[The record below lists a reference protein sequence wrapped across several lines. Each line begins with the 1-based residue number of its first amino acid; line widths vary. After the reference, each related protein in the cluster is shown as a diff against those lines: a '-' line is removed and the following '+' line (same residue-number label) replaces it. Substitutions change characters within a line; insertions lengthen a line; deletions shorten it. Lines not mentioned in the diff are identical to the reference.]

1 MEAQHMH
8 TLKQVE
14 QISNASTSTIYREI
28 RAGKLRA
35 VKRGRRTYVFSE
47 DLLRWQKSLSPFAP
61 QVAA

>member
-1 MEAQHMH
+1 MEAQRMH

-35 VKRGRRTYVFSE
+35 VKRGRRTYVFSD
-47 DLLRWQKSLSPFAP
+47 DLLRWQKSLSPIASG
-61 QVAA
+61 AAA

>member
-1 MEAQHMH
+1 MEAQRTH

-14 QISNASTSTIYREI
+14 EISNSSTSTIYREI

-35 VKRGRRTYVFSE
+35 VKRGRRTYVLSG
-47 DLLRWQKSLSPFAP
+47 DLQRWLESLSPIAP